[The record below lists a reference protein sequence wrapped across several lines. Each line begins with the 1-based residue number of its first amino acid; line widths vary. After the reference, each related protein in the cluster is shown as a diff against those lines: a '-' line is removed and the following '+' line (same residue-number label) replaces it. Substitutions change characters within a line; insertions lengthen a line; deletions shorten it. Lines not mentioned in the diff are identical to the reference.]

1 VSDFLALFIQ
11 LSLAPC
17 ILTCMLALP
26 PVLIMEKVSP
36 TVHLG
41 VLACLLVASL
51 AALLPLRWR
60 HVRLNSF
67 QDLCCQEQTWITML
81 KCISDIA
88 LVVLSALDVST
99 VVHDGKQRY
108 FRRLYML

>member
-1 VSDFLALFIQ
+1 
-11 LSLAPC
+11 
-17 ILTCMLALP
+17 MP
-26 PVLIMEKVSP
+26 PVLIMERVSP
-36 TVHLG
+36 TVHLA
-41 VLACLLVASL
+41 VLACVLVATL

-67 QDLCCQEQTWITML
+67 QDLCRQLQTWITIL

-99 VVHDGKQRY
+99 IVHDGKQRH
-108 FRRLYML
+108 FRRLYMS